1 MPSSEMAVMG
11 KTIMI
16 LRLTG
21 RVLHD
26 AVSFIVFSLL
36 DILDLI
42 LCFAFKAVDFIIE
55 AEWKPC
61 YCTSAKEVITS
72 SGKIFVSEQGE
83 SKIVCLT
90 STKLELEE
98 ISDTL
103 YTRPSLVSEISRSTV
118 NELKRF
124 KVEDK
129 SSTVTVQSSEK
140 SIKKGTTRSTFTVNS
155 TIVGMLRGKIG
166 GQQLYPIPRWSDCDC
181 KFCTSWTT
189 SSKETLFV
197 RAEGPR
203 DKAKEDVLF
212 VHGFISSS
220 AFWTETLFP
229 NFSNAAKSTYRL
241 FAIDLLGFGRSP
253 KPADSLYTLRE
264 HLDMI
269 EQSVLE
275 PYKVKSFHIVA
286 HSLGCILAL
295 ALAVKHPGSV
305 KTLTL
310 LAPPYYKVPKGVQAA
325 QHVMKQV
332 APRRVWPLI
341 TFGASIACW
350 YEHITRA
357 VCLVLS
363 KNHRLWEFLTKLV
376 TRNR

>member
-61 YCTSAKEVITS
+61 YCTSAKEAITG
-72 SGKIFVSEQGE
+72 SGKILVSEQGE

-90 STKLELEE
+90 STKLGLEE

-103 YTRPSLVSEISRSTV
+103 YTRPSLVSEISKSTV

-140 SIKKGTTRSTFTVNS
+140 NIKKGTTRSTFTVNS

-166 GQQLYPIPRWSDCDC
+166 GQQLYPTSRWSDCDC

-197 RAEGPR
+197 RAEGP
-203 DKAKEDVLF
+203 
-212 VHGFISSS
+212 
-220 AFWTETLFP
+220 
-229 NFSNAAKSTYRL
+229 
-241 FAIDLLGFGRSP
+241 
-253 KPADSLYTLRE
+253 
-264 HLDMI
+264 
-269 EQSVLE
+269 
-275 PYKVKSFHIVA
+275 
-286 HSLGCILAL
+286 
-295 ALAVKHPGSV
+295 
-305 KTLTL
+305 
-310 LAPPYYKVPKGVQAA
+310 KG
-325 QHVMKQV
+325 
-332 APRRVWPLI
+332 
-341 TFGASIACW
+341 
-350 YEHITRA
+350 
-357 VCLVLS
+357 
-363 KNHRLWEFLTKLV
+363 N
-376 TRNR
+376 